1 MSNQEI
7 VTQQENSGFM
17 QVNTL
22 EEAMRCSKL
31 IAESSFCPKSMINK
45 PGDVLVALQMG
56 QELGLKPMQALQN
69 IAVIN
74 GRPSLWGDAMLA
86 VCRQSKD
93 FEFITEV
100 YDAAND
106 SFTCTVK
113 RRNEPEVVRSFSMA
127 EAKTAGLTG
136 KEGPWRTYPKRM
148 LQMRARGFALRDAFP
163 DTLRGILI
171 KEEAQDM
178 PTERVNYSSYSSGIT
193 IDNRLIF
200 IGAVELSILKS
211 KIESSESKEI
221 DICQHLKIGCIE
233 EMTINQWNE
242 ICRMLDKKISKKRKS
257 DELEINKIFETSETK
272 LDEDGI
278 ISIDD
283 LG

>member
-1 MSNQEI
+1 MSSQEI
-7 VTQQENSGFM
+7 TSQDNQGFM

-22 EEAMRCSKL
+22 DAAIRCSEL
-31 IAESSFCPKSMINK
+31 IAASSFCPKGFLGQ
-45 PGDVLVALQMG
+45 PGNVLVALQMG

-86 VCRQSKD
+86 VCRQSRD
-93 FEFITEV
+93 WEFISEV

-106 SFTCTVK
+106 AFVCTVK
-113 RRNEPEVVRSFSMA
+113 RKNEPEVVRSFSMA
-127 EAKTAGLTG
+127 EAKQAGLDK

-171 KEEAQDM
+171 KEEAQDI
-178 PTERVNYSSYSSGIT
+178 PPEKIDYSKYSAGVT
-193 IDNRLIF
+193 IDGSFQEVTISE
-200 IGAVELSILKS
+200 AELSILRS
-211 KIESSESKEI
+211 KMDEAESKEI

-233 EMTINQWNE
+233 EMQLEQWKE
-242 ICRMLDKKISKKRKS
+242 ICRLLDKKIAKKRKS
-257 DELEINKIFETSETK
+257 DNLEINKIFEDTEQPN
-272 LDEDGI
+272 EDINGFEA
-278 ISIDD
+278 
-283 LG
+283 